1 MYVINSDFSVTDYL
15 HLPKVNINAYF
26 SFKEKL

>member
-15 HLPKVNINAYF
+15 YLPKVNINAYF
-26 SFKEKL
+26 SLREKL